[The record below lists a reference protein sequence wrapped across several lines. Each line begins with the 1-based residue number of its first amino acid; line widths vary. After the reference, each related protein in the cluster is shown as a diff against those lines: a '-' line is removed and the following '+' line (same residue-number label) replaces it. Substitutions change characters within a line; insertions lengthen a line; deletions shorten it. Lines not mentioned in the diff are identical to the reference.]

1 MRKESE
7 PVRPLVTIYW
17 SRLVLA
23 IVAAAIST
31 FLALVMGERGLNTFL
46 NGLTIALLVYLITY
60 YAVFKPVFG
69 KKVEKQSKLMT
80 QGIGLYFFGWLVS
93 WIVIYTIALGPV

>member
-1 MRKESE
+1 
-7 PVRPLVTIYW
+7 VRPLVTIYW

-31 FLALVMGERGLNTFL
+31 WVALAMGERGLSTFL
-46 NGLTIALLVYLITY
+46 NGLTIALLVYLVTY
-60 YAVFKPVFG
+60 YAVFKPFFG

-80 QGIGLYFFGWLVS
+80 QGIGIYFFAWLVV
-93 WIVIYTIALGPV
+93 WILIYSIALNPAA